1 MSTRINADELAEEIE
16 QILKDWEKVTSEA
29 AIKGLAVTAEKAVQ
43 KLHNAHPDGAG
54 EWGSWNQY
62 NSSWAVKQD
71 TKKNSSTMIIHN
83 KKHYQ
88 LTHLLENGHALRN
101 GGRARAFPHIEPVA
115 EEAENELLDNIKQF
129 IDRK

>member
-1 MSTRINADELAEEIE
+1 MSTKISADKLAEEIE
-16 QILKDWEKVTSEA
+16 QTLKDWEEVTSEA

-43 KLHNAHPDGAG
+43 KLHNANPSGSG
-54 EWGSWNQY
+54 EWGSWDQY

-101 GGRARAFPHIEPVA
+101 GGRTRAFPHIEPVA
-115 EEAENELLDNIKQF
+115 EEAEKELLDNIKQY
-129 IDRK
+129 IDKT